1 MSLSAHVDNKNKD
14 ILIVGVRP
22 TQGIDDTT
30 LIAKAKYHI
39 NFIQSNLK
47 VVLEATVSYLLML
60 YMNSQQNIQK

>member
-22 TQGIDDTT
+22 TQVIDDTT